1 MRLMSNREL
10 VSKSLQDL
18 KELIAK
24 EQNPHN
30 LRELVAE
37 INSLLD
43 LIELQVA
50 RIEGEKP
57 PAAN

>member
-1 MRLMSNREL
+1 MSDHEL
-10 VSKSLQDL
+10 LSKSLHGL

-43 LIELQVA
+43 LIEIQVA
-50 RIEGEKP
+50 RIEGQKP

>member
-10 VSKSLQDL
+10 VSKSLHDL

>member
-1 MRLMSNREL
+1 MSNREL
-10 VSKSLQDL
+10 LSKSLHDL

>member
-1 MRLMSNREL
+1 MSNREL
-10 VSKSLQDL
+10 VSKSLHDL

-24 EQNPHN
+24 ERNPHN

-43 LIELQVA
+43 LIEIQGA
-50 RIEGEKP
+50 RIDGQKP

>member
-1 MRLMSNREL
+1 MSNREL
-10 VSKSLQDL
+10 VSKSLHDL

-43 LIELQVA
+43 LIEIQVA
-50 RIEGEKP
+50 RIEGQKP
-57 PAAN
+57 PAAD

>member
-1 MRLMSNREL
+1 MSNREL
-10 VSKSLQDL
+10 VPKSLHDL

-43 LIELQVA
+43 LIEIQVA
-50 RIEGEKP
+50 RIEGEKH

>member
-1 MRLMSNREL
+1 MSDHEL
-10 VSKSLQDL
+10 VSKSLHDL

-24 EQNPHN
+24 EQNPNN
-30 LRELVAE
+30 LRELVSE

-43 LIELQVA
+43 LIEIQVA
-50 RIEGEKP
+50 RIEGQKP

>member
-1 MRLMSNREL
+1 MSNREL
-10 VSKSLQDL
+10 VSKSLHDL

-24 EQNPHN
+24 EHNPHN

>member
-1 MRLMSNREL
+1 MSNREL
-10 VSKSLQDL
+10 VSKSLHDL

-24 EQNPHN
+24 KQNPHN

>member
-1 MRLMSNREL
+1 MSDHEL
-10 VSKSLQDL
+10 VSKSLHDL
-18 KELIAK
+18 KEMIAK

-43 LIELQVA
+43 LIEIQVA
-50 RIEGEKP
+50 RIEGQKP

>member
-1 MRLMSNREL
+1 MSDREL
-10 VSKSLQDL
+10 VSKSLHDL

-43 LIELQVA
+43 LIEIQVA
-50 RIEGEKP
+50 RIEGQKP
-57 PAAN
+57 PAPN

>member
-1 MRLMSNREL
+1 MSDREL
-10 VSKSLQDL
+10 VSKSLADL
-18 KELIAK
+18 KELVGK

-43 LIELQVA
+43 LIEIQVA
-50 RIEGEKP
+50 RIEGQKHP
-57 PAAN
+57 PAN

>member
-1 MRLMSNREL
+1 MSDREF
-10 VSKSLQDL
+10 VSKSLHDL

-43 LIELQVA
+43 LIEIQVA
-50 RIEGEKP
+50 RIEGQKP
-57 PAAN
+57 PAPN

>member
-1 MRLMSNREL
+1 MSDREL
-10 VSKSLQDL
+10 VSKYLHDL

-50 RIEGEKP
+50 KIEGQKP